1 MWGIFKIIN
10 ILWLLAST
18 HVWVFNFIPMNL
30 LLVLANI
37 LMIFCMGM
45 LPIKIELT
53 KKTGMV
59 FFIIVSLM
67 VWESWCE
74 GINLG
79 VYTFLSYLPALYLIH
94 LPLHYLKDLLEF
106 TTKWYAI
113 LLIPALI
120 VYWLTLFTG
129 VPSIGSFDH
138 PNYPPF
144 INHIFYIETTY
155 DYGTFVR
162 FNAFFLE
169 PGHQALLS
177 TFLLFANRYR
187 FKERPLLWVLVVAI
201 LFSFSLAGYI
211 LSFIGY
217 AFLKIDSIL
226 KGLAF
231 VAVSVAVVIGFQTY
245 AGVDNSVNQ
254 LILERLERDNNQ
266 GIKGNNRFSEN
277 TDKIYKECVKNGD
290 VWHGVS
296 DKVNMNLVTGAG
308 YKVYVLHY
316 GIIGAL
322 LALLLYIAL
331 IPPQPAI
338 RFTVS
343 FLILFVLCFV
353 QRSYPGWYAWLFPYV
368 AGIYV
373 AKYEKEMISTETAV

>member
-18 HVWVFNFIPMNL
+18 HVWVFNYIPMNL
-30 LLVLANI
+30 LLVLVNI
-37 LMIFCMGM
+37 LMIFCLSM

-79 VYTFLSYLPALYLIH
+79 VFTFLSYLPALYLIH
-94 LPLHYLKDLLEF
+94 LPLPYLKDLLEF

-129 VPSIGSFDH
+129 VPSIGNFEH
-138 PNYPPF
+138 PTYPPF
-144 INHIFYIETTY
+144 INHIFYLETTY

-245 AGVDNSVNQ
+245 AGVDNSVNK
-254 LILERLERDNNQ
+254 LILERLERDNSQ

-277 TDKIYKECVKNGD
+277 TEMIYKRCVKDGD

-296 DKVNMNLVTGAG
+296 DKVDMNLVTGAG

-322 LALLLYIAL
+322 LALALYIAL
-331 IPPQPAI
+331 IPPQPSM

-343 FLILFVLCFV
+343 FLLLFVMCFM

-373 AKYEKEMISTETAV
+373 AKYNKEMISTEPTV